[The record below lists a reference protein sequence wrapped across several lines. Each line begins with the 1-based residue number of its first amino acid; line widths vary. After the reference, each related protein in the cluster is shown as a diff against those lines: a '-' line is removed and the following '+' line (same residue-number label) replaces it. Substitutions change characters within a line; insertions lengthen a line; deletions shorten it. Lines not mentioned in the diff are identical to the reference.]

1 MTKVV
6 LLDNQAHRDLCLAHR
21 PASDS
26 AQRFVPVV
34 VSEFSRLATQCPI
47 FLSKDVDT
55 GAFYCGAML
64 GFDEAQNLLA
74 ADWEAYQGYRP
85 LNLRRRPFFLSNDQL
100 AIDLDDPMVGGAG
113 DRLFE
118 PDGSPSDRLQAVRHV
133 FEELRENITAT
144 RTFID
149 DLVKHRLLT
158 PIEIDLA
165 FDDGAQQQLQDLYT
179 IDQAALLALPEEIVL
194 DWFKQGRLFLID
206 TMILSVRQVSAL
218 ANRRNRVGAVQPV
231 ALEDW
236 AR

>member
-1 MTKVV
+1 M
-6 LLDNQAHRDLCLAHR
+6 
-21 PASDS
+21 
-26 AQRFVPVV
+26 V

-64 GFDEAQNLLA
+64 GFDESQNLLA

-85 LNLRRRPFFLSNDQL
+85 LNLRRRPFFLSGDQL
-100 AIDLDDPMVGGAG
+100 AIDLDDPTVGSTG

-118 PDGSPSDRLQAVRHV
+118 PDGSPTDRLQAVRHV
-133 FEELRENITAT
+133 FEELRENMSAT
-144 RTFID
+144 RALID

-179 IDQAALLALPEEIVL
+179 IDQAALLALPEPIVL
-194 DWFKQGRLFLID
+194 DWFKTGRLFLID
-206 TMILSVRQVSAL
+206 AMILSVRQVAAL

-231 ALEDW
+231 TLEGW
-236 AR
+236 TR